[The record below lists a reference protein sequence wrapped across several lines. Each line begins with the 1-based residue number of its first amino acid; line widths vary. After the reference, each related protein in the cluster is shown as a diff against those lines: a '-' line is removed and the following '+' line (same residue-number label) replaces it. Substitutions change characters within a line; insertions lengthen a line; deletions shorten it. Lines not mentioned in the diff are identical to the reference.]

1 MIKIILKLKFG
12 KEECGNTISCGTG
25 ACASAVI
32 ANKLSLINNDVVVNL
47 DGGKLHIN
55 INDSIMMTGTAEFV
69 FEGRIDL

>member
-1 MIKIILKLKFG
+1 M
-12 KEECGNTISCGTG
+12 CGNTISCGTG

-32 ANKLSLINNDVVVNL
+32 ANKLLLVDNDVMVML

-55 INDSIMMTGTAEFV
+55 INENIYMSGSAEFV